1 VFPVGALSEVGVYRG
16 DRFGVC
22 WPDLVGSGGFCG
34 GFVVVVRSCSG
45 GVGVEI
51 QYSLGSLLHPTKVPL
66 LT

>member
-1 VFPVGALSEVGVYRG
+1 
-16 DRFGVC
+16 
-22 WPDLVGSGGFCG
+22 
-34 GFVVVVRSCSG
+34 VVVVRSCSG